1 MINSIFSRTTIPLM
15 KRVLD
20 IASERQ
26 KVIAS
31 NIANSSTPG
40 YKTRKVDFK
49 KSLSLAQQSTGLAGL
64 TEDERHLP
72 LGSVTT
78 KSAVVKVENTE
89 PDVEKE
95 MAESAENQ
103 LLYASAVKIISGKF
117 QALKGSIRGRF

>member
-1 MINSIFSRTTIPLM
+1 MINSIFSKTTIPLM